1 MNEETEMK
9 IKMKNYQRKWNE
21 NKIKKLMKKRK

>member
-9 IKMKNYQRKWNE
+9 IKMKNYKRKWNE